1 MTWIDH
7 FNNNLTSVIGQE
19 PVFACQVCKAD
30 FCTLDSGA
38 ALGYH
43 VREGKPKQCVYEGG
57 AVWKTDLQRR
67 GGGIYAHTWTGSTQG
82 CC

>member
-38 ALGYH
+38 AWYYH
-43 VREGKPKQCVYEGG
+43 IREGKPG
-57 AVWKTDLQRR
+57 TMR
-67 GGGIYAHTWTGSTQG
+67 I
-82 CC
+82 